1 MKDEL
6 KRYLFDISNA
16 VNSIFEYLGT
26 ERNFIIFQ
34 QNKLLRRGIE
44 REFEI
49 IGEAENRILRTEPE
63 IEITN
68 AKRIVQTRN
77 FIIHNYDKVDE
88 TIIWGIITNDL
99 LKLKTEIE
107 ILLSEA

>member
-16 VNSIFEYLGT
+16 V
-26 ERNFIIFQ
+26 
-34 QNKLLRRGIE
+34 
-44 REFEI
+44 
-49 IGEAENRILRTEPE
+49 NRILRTEPE

>member
-49 IGEAENRILRTEPE
+49 IGGAVNRILRTEPE
-63 IEITN
+63 IEISN

-99 LKLKTEIE
+99 VKLKSEIE

>member
-49 IGEAENRILRTEPE
+49 IGEAVNRILRTEPE

-99 LKLKTEIE
+99 LKLNTEIE
-107 ILLSEA
+107 I